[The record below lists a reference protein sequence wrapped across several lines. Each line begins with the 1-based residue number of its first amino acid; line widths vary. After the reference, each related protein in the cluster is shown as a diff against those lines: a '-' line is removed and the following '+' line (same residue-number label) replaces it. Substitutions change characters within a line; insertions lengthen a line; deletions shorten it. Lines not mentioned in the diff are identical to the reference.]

1 MNRTGISILVFF
13 LTFGFGYILVPN
25 YIRFEPPEVQTAI
38 PIETAGSNA
47 ETSLS
52 FDDFN
57 PEFMDLTDFVDL
69 NLPESSRH
77 DFMLMD
83 IMIFGNEFSKDDL
96 LAGNGE
102 TWLALIE
109 EKGRMELRPTKI
121 RVTVD
126 RTSNK
131 QLDGDNF
138 KVTNDRHAEPV
149 FMLRGAKSLKPGR
162 IDSLFLGSKWDE
174 IEKEKGKPETMSVG
188 YRREFDL
195 HGNVFVLRVTNGL
208 TRSGEKVNVLVLESN
223 NVQQIVTYNVYFR
236 DAFSNYNM
244 IGDLI
249 WAGDLDRDGRLDI
262 YFSDF
267 DYEKGGFGSGLYLS
281 SKAKKG
287 QLVGIAA
294 TFFGGGC

>member
-1 MNRTGISILVFF
+1 MNRSGISLLVFL
-13 LTFGFGYILVPN
+13 LTFGFGYILAPN
-25 YIRFEPPEVQTAI
+25 YIRFEPPEVQIAI
-38 PIETAGSNA
+38 SSETTGSKAATGLN
-47 ETSLS
+47 
-52 FDDFN
+52 FDDFD
-57 PEFMDLTDFVDL
+57 PEFTDLTDFVDL
-69 NLPESSRH
+69 NLPEPSRL
-77 DFMLMD
+77 DFKLIDILM
-83 IMIFGNEFSKDDL
+83 FGNEFSKDEL
-96 LAGNGE
+96 PAKNGE
-102 TWLALIE
+102 TWLALFE
-109 EKGRMELRPTKI
+109 ENGRMELRPTKI

-131 QLDGDNF
+131 QLNGDNF
-138 KVTNDRHAEPV
+138 KVTNDRSIEPV
-149 FMLRGAKSLKPGR
+149 FMIRGSKSLKPGR
-162 IDSLFLGSKWDE
+162 INSLFLGSKWEE
-174 IEKEKGKPETMSVG
+174 IENGKGEPETMSVG

-223 NVQQIVTYNVYFR
+223 NVQQIVTYNEYFK

-262 YFSDF
+262 YFSNF
-267 DYEKGGFGSGLYLS
+267 GYEKGGFGSTLYLS